1 MKTVLKWVNKKNSNF
16 PDFSK
21 GSHFQSKKKKKKSFL
36 GLRVLFGLIASM

>member
-21 GSHFQSKKKKKKSFL
+21 ASHFQSKKKKKKKKFFAIKSF
-36 GLRVLFGLIASM
+36 VWIDS